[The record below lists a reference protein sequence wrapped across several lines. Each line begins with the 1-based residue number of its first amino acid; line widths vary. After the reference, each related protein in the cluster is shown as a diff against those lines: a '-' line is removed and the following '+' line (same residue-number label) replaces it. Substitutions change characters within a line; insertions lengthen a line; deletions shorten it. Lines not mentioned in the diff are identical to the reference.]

1 MRLRRQI
8 CFGLCEVCVKFGRNK
23 THLASLTAEQ
33 GGASNFAVII
43 SVTVKAYDVLPYT
56 SFEFAYNTTANSD
69 TFWTMVAIFH
79 QELPQLVK
87 SGLMG
92 YFYVV
97 PFDATERNIT
107 LEGKLYGE
115 WLAPG
120 LTLEQVRRHLAPVEE
135 RIAAAHLTDST
146 VSIYGNGN
154 EHPDFTK
161 GFATNNPPDTAGVPV
176 RLGSRLLD
184 EQALSTPLNELR
196 DALRKASADSA
207 GLPILG
213 HVIAGPGTWSP
224 KGGVVNG
231 SNAVLPAWRKAV
243 MQMGRKF

>member
-97 PFDATERNIT
+97 PFDATGRNIT